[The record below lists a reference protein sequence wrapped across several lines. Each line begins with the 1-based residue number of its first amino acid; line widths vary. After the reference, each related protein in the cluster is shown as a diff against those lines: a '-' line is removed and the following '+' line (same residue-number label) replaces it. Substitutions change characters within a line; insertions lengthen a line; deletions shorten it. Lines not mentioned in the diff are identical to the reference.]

1 MPRSEIKYQ
10 SSISKAT
17 KLSTSAVQSQQELI
31 EIQEQIN
38 LDYEN
43 KLKEVNDE
51 AIKKLKMFEQEHQR
65 KIVETQRVY
74 MEKKEFERSQYM
86 MEQSRVEKE
95 EEQQRLRA
103 Q

>member
-51 AIKKLKMFEQEHQR
+51 AIKKLKMFEQEH
-65 KIVETQRVY
+65 
-74 MEKKEFERSQYM
+74 
-86 MEQSRVEKE
+86 
-95 EEQQRLRA
+95 
-103 Q
+103 

>member
-43 KLKEVNDE
+43 KLKEVNDD
-51 AIKKLKMFEQEHQR
+51 AIKKLKMFEKEH
-65 KIVETQRVY
+65 
-74 MEKKEFERSQYM
+74 
-86 MEQSRVEKE
+86 
-95 EEQQRLRA
+95 
-103 Q
+103 